1 MSVRIRCPKC
11 QQVFDAEGPGP
22 DGLTA
27 CPSCGQRLK
36 WPAKIPTAAE
46 VAPPPEEFAPV
57 RLVSRPAG
65 QVPGRPARRAG
76 PGFIIGL
83 VAAGVVVVGL
93 AVGLTYM
100 AMSGGSPPPSPKP
113 PEPVAV
119 APPVKPTPAPQPTPV
134 PTPAPV
140 PTPTPAPKQ
149 APMTSPTDLDAAA
162 LFAKASPAVVT
173 IDVMNPEYQKEG
185 QGSGFV
191 VSPDGII
198 VTNHHV
204 LHAGRRGLVH
214 FSDGKG
220 LPVTAIL
227 AQDEKKD
234 LAVVKVN
241 GVNLPYLEVLPKE
254 MKPVVGA
261 RIFAIGTPVGY
272 VNTLSE
278 GLVSGLREEP
288 NRSVVQT
295 TAPISSGSSGGPLM
309 DPRCRVIGV
318 NTYVRGERHAGE
330 VVENINFAVASKE
343 VHVLLDKALANR
355 AKTSTAR
362 LKQPLDA
369 QSAADLAQ
377 AHELIGNNK
386 WLNAKTVVEDLL
398 KKNPDNVQVLLLNG
412 LINTR
417 LNFTDDA
424 MKAFEA
430 AIRADPQEPEAHLGL
445 AAACFK
451 KKTWKEAAD
460 AYAQV
465 VKLRPEDSE
474 AQRGLGLALAQLD
487 RKDEALKALKEATR
501 LDDEDAAT
509 WMALGEIYL
518 AQNLFSPAEDAF
530 QKTIHLRPDNGL
542 AYAHLALAACQN
554 GHVDAAR
561 RAAETAIRALG
572 GSPYSHYVM
581 GMVLLKSGQI
591 PDAERIVEALQKT
604 DAKLAN
610 QLLEAIKAAKSGA
623 KK

>member
-1 MSVRIRCPKC
+1 MPVR
-11 QQVFDAEGPGP
+11 
-22 DGLTA
+22 
-27 CPSCGQRLK
+27 
-36 WPAKIPTAAE
+36 PAKGPN
-46 VAPPPEEFAPV
+46 
-57 RLVSRPAG
+57 AG
-65 QVPGRPARRAG
+65 L
-76 PGFIIGL
+76 IIGL
-83 VAAGVVVVGL
+83 VGGGMLVVGV
-93 AVGLTYM
+93 AVIGIYM
-100 AMSGGSPPPSPKP
+100 AVSGGGPTAATKPAPIVTQAPPMKEQPTPSPKVETP
-113 PEPVAV
+113 PQPVV
-119 APPVKPTPAPQPTPV
+119 TPAPTPV
-134 PTPAPV
+134 PAPV
-140 PTPTPAPKQ
+140 PKAP
-149 APMTSPTDLDAAA
+149 PITSPTDLDPAA

-173 IDVMNPEYQKEG
+173 IDVMNSEYQKEAF
-185 QGSGFV
+185 GSGFV

-227 AQDEKKD
+227 AQDEKRD

-261 RIFAIGTPVGY
+261 RVFAIGTPVGY
-272 VNTLSE
+272 ANTLSE

-309 DPRCRVIGV
+309 DARCRVIGV
-318 NTYVRGERHAGE
+318 NTRVRGASHPGE
-330 VVENINFAVASKE
+330 IVENINFAVASKE
-343 VHVLLDKALANR
+343 VHVVLDKALASQVKIS
-355 AKTSTAR
+355 AAR

-369 QSAADLAQ
+369 QSATDLAQ

-386 WLNAKTVVEDLL
+386 WLNAKTVVEDLR
-398 KKNPDNVQVLLLNG
+398 KKNPENVQVLLLEG

-445 AAACFK
+445 AAAYFK
-451 KKTWKEAAD
+451 KKMWKEAAD

-465 VKLRPEDSE
+465 VKLRPEDAE
-474 AQRGLGLALAQLD
+474 AQRGLGLALRQLD

-542 AYAHLALAACQN
+542 AYAHFALAACQN

-561 RAAETAIRALG
+561 RAAETAMRALG

-581 GMVLLKSGQI
+581 GMVLLKSGSI
-591 PDAERIVEALQKT
+591 PDAERIVETLQKT

-610 QLLEAIKAAKSGA
+610 QLLEAIKAAKSGG